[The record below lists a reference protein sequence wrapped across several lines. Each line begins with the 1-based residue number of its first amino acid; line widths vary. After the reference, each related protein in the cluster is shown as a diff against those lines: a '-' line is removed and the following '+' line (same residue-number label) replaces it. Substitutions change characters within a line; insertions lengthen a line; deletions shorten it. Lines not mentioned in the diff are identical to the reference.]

1 MGGDSRQAAN
11 MQKIHVVTERL
22 FWIFDD
28 PPQKP
33 GRMLWQLWQ
42 GIIGL
47 LEMGIPNQKGE
58 QLKNHVSVI
67 QRQSH
72 DTSSI

>member
-58 QLKNHVSVI
+58 QSLVLTHHEICRVTK
-67 QRQSH
+67 QA
-72 DTSSI
+72 

>member
-1 MGGDSRQAAN
+1 
-11 MQKIHVVTERL
+11 
-22 FWIFDD
+22 
-28 PPQKP
+28 
-33 GRMLWQLWQ
+33 MLWQLWQ

-72 DTSSI
+72 DTNSI